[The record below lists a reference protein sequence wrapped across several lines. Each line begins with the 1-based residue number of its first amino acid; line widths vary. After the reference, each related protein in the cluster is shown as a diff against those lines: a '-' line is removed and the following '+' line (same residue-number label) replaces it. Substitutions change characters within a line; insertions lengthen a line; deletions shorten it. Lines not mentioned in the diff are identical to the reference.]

1 MMADA
6 QTGRRAF
13 RNYRFLFAG
22 VIVLLFFYGALR
34 IAPYKFVGRA
44 VVHGRSDAAP
54 SWVVRRTRWAIQ
66 HAAHRLP
73 FAKCLPQAMAAQTL
87 LGLQG
92 YASTIRIG
100 VRRKDDGQIGAHAWL
115 LCGDEIVVGDDQDG
129 LAAFSDLVDLGR
141 A

>member
-1 MMADA
+1 MMADIR
-6 QTGRRAF
+6 TVGRAA
-13 RNYRFLFAG
+13 RNCRFLFAG

-34 IAPYKFVGRA
+34 IAPYKVVGRV
-44 VVHGRSDAAP
+44 VVHGRSGAVPA
-54 SWVVRRTRWAIQ
+54 WVIRRTRWAILK
-66 HAAHRLP
+66 AAGRLP

-87 LGLQG
+87 LGMQG

-115 LCGDEIVVGDDQDG
+115 LCGDQIVVGDDQDG